1 MGIKFRMLVNRLFNT
16 LITLF
21 ENVYLILLG
30 NVVWLNDRMP
40 TKALLDL
47 TRPIRELRH
56 ITSVNNDELNDE
68 DGVLNDDNMDQD
80 DVKHNVYTTKL

>member
-1 MGIKFRMLVNRLFNT
+1 MLVDCLFVRAYSRVVERVC
-16 LITLF
+16 LLF
-21 ENVYLILLG
+21 LG

-56 ITSVNNDELNDE
+56 ITSVTSDELNTE
-68 DGVLNDDNMDQD
+68 DGELNENINDDNMDQD
-80 DVKHNVYTTKL
+80 DVRAKHLHV